1 MNSPGLR
8 ARILLIAGSVF
19 LFGIFAAVGVSGYFL
34 HDRLL
39 HSQLSRTQA
48 IAKGLATQLERV
60 LSLGIELDNLQGFDE
75 QCVEAVRDNPDLAFA
90 MIVGPDRRVVF
101 HSSAGGPD
109 AKALPTELLAALG
122 QGEGSVEIAADGVFA
137 AFTPVRR
144 VSGEGLAT
152 AVVGFPREHVERQRN
167 ELLAIAT
174 AIALCALALCL
185 TLLFLAL
192 SRYVIRPLSRFART
206 IDTIGH
212 GSAGGR
218 TRIPVS
224 GTTGELDLMVRGVNR
239 LLDRIDEREDE
250 LTTAKD
256 LAISANRAKSTFL
269 ANMSHELRTPMNAII
284 GLTDLIQRHTHDKRT
299 LDQLAKIAGAAR
311 HLLAII
317 NDVLDISKIEA
328 ERMHLDRIP
337 FQPGTVIENLI
348 NLIDARAHAKGL
360 DLITEM
366 APQLADAPV
375 LGDPLRLGQVLLNL
389 TGNAVKFTSRGTITI
404 RAFRVDEAPGDT
416 PALVLRFEVEDTG
429 PGIAKADQARLFRA
443 FEQVD
448 NSITREFGGTGLGLA
463 ISKRLVNLMG
473 GDIGVDSTPEG
484 GCRFWF
490 TVRLEP
496 ADRVVPVALPP
507 GGGAE
512 EDLRRC
518 HTGAR
523 ILLVEDEAINREVST
538 HLLRE
543 VGLEVD
549 VAEDGEQALRMACAQ
564 DYALVLMDMQMPRMD
579 GMEATRRLRRLDGW
593 KQVPVLA
600 LTANAY
606 PEDRQRCLDAGMNDF
621 IIKPVAPPLLY
632 ASLLAWLSVG
642 ANEKMEAPSGR
653 ERRP

>member
-1 MNSPGLR
+1 
-8 ARILLIAGSVF
+8 
-19 LFGIFAAVGVSGYFL
+19 
-34 HDRLL
+34 
-39 HSQLSRTQA
+39 
-48 IAKGLATQLERV
+48 
-60 LSLGIELDNLQGFDE
+60 
-75 QCVEAVRDNPDLAFA
+75 
-90 MIVGPDRRVVF
+90 
-101 HSSAGGPD
+101 
-109 AKALPTELLAALG
+109 
-122 QGEGSVEIAADGVFA
+122 
-137 AFTPVRR
+137 
-144 VSGEGLAT
+144 
-152 AVVGFPREHVERQRN
+152 
-167 ELLAIAT
+167 
-174 AIALCALALCL
+174 
-185 TLLFLAL
+185 
-192 SRYVIRPLSRFART
+192 
-206 IDTIGH
+206 
-212 GSAGGR
+212 
-218 TRIPVS
+218 
-224 GTTGELDLMVRGVNR
+224 
-239 LLDRIDEREDE
+239 
-250 LTTAKD
+250 
-256 LAISANRAKSTFL
+256 
-269 ANMSHELRTPMNAII
+269 MSHELRTPMNAII
-284 GLTDLIQRHTHDKRT
+284 GLTDLIRRHTHDKRT

-328 ERMHLDRIP
+328 ERMHLDKIP

-404 RAFRVDEAPGDT
+404 RAFPVDEAPGDT

-653 ERRP
+653 EQCS